1 MGTSGNTSQNQPTIS
16 VLAPLMSAIFAGIVS
31 IVIRVTSR
39 VAAYRTRRYSV
50 SIKQAIFILGHRP
63 SIATSS
69 ANKVFHYGVSFAP
82 SPFSA
87 ASSVDASSPGRSA
100 TSSLNAAWIFSPS
113 ASCALLSAAFVFTY
127 LANPLFSPVARPV
140 FYPSASASL
149 KIFLTP
155 SNIFPPPMDLSCF
168 VMLGAAA
175 PDAFSSSPI
184 SFPLVFIFSSF
195 LLHE

>member
-1 MGTSGNTSQNQPTIS
+1 MYLATAMGTSGDTSQNQPTIS

-31 IVIRVTSR
+31 IIIRVTSR

-69 ANKVFHYGVSFAP
+69 ANKVFHYGASFAP

-87 ASSVDASSPGRSA
+87 TSSVDASSPGRSA

-113 ASCALLSAAFVFTY
+113 ASCALLSAAFAFTY
-127 LANPLFSPVARPV
+127 FTPLGMRYSAPPAASVIMLPLANPLFSPVTKPV
-140 FYPSASASL
+140 FSPSASA
-149 KIFLTP
+149 
-155 SNIFPPPMDLSCF
+155 
-168 VMLGAAA
+168 
-175 PDAFSSSPI
+175 
-184 SFPLVFIFSSF
+184 
-195 LLHE
+195 

>member
-127 LANPLFSPVARPV
+127 FTPLGMRYRAASVTCYPWQILFSP
-140 FYPSASASL
+140 L
-149 KIFLTP
+149 WQ
-155 SNIFPPPMDLSCF
+155 DLS
-168 VMLGAAA
+168 
-175 PDAFSSSPI
+175 FS
-184 SFPLVFIFSSF
+184 
-195 LLHE
+195 LLQVHR